1 MIARERHLQIGSRR
15 IGPNEPCYIIA
26 EIGVNH
32 NGDVGIAM
40 QLIDAAV
47 AAGADAVKFQKRKL
61 TETYREEIVAEP
73 RRGEQG
79 LQYIVPLLIEFELSD
94 DAFRELYAYCKVC
107 DITFMCTPWDR
118 ASVDFLETMEL
129 AGYKIGSPDMTNF
142 PLIEYVLA
150 TGKPM
155 LMSTGMST
163 EDEIRRTLAFLEAKD
178 ADYALFHCVS
188 TYPAAPEE
196 INLRFMQTLC
206 EWSGRPVGYSGHDTG
221 TAISLAAVAMG
232 ARLLERHL
240 TLDRTMRGPDHKAS
254 LEPAQF
260 AEQVRA
266 VREVELSLGTAHRWI
281 TRGETLNRRTL
292 SKSLVAAFD
301 IPAHATITRA
311 MVTSKG
317 PGLGLS
323 PQLIDRLVGRSL
335 TRAVMRDDMFLAT
348 DIEDPAAAR
357 EARII
362 DVGAPWGVVARF
374 LDVAAL
380 EDKFAALGMAFV
392 EFHVSDRDLDA
403 GAAAYEGGHK
413 PYGLVVHAPEYAHD
427 VLIDLCAVD
436 AAQRALSVQRIQQ
449 TIDLAQALA
458 PNFTFDPVQFPRGP
472 KIVMHVGGMSPK
484 PGGYDVDAATKR
496 LLAALRELDTTGV
509 DLLLENL
516 PPYPWYFGG
525 RWFGHIICDVE
536 STVLLC
542 EQSGLGLCFDTSHA
556 ALECARSGAS
566 LLEFAQRVAP
576 FVRHLHVSDGAGTSG
591 EGLQIGEGN
600 VNFVELLPVLL
611 APGTTMIP
619 EIWMGHHE
627 NGEGFRLALEHLTD
641 VRWARVAL
649 DRGADRRARADLAA
663 LTVRTEATL
672 FTALRA
678 IDENRMGIVFIIDGD
693 RRVVGVLTDGDVRH
707 AFVRGFNLHSATGD
721 VATRTFVF
729 GTTEM
734 SAAELRAA
742 LPGRTRVMPV
752 LDADHRLVDYASGA
766 HLPGDLA

>member
-1 MIARERHLQIGSRR
+1 MISRERHLQIGTRR
-15 IGPNEPCYIIA
+15 IGPNEPCDIIA

-32 NGDVGIAM
+32 NGDVGIAK

-73 RRGEQG
+73 RLGEQG

-94 DAFRELYAYCKVC
+94 DAFRELYAYCKAR

-196 INLRFMQTLC
+196 INLRFMQTLG

-254 LEPAQF
+254 LEPPQF

-266 VREVELSLGTAHRWI
+266 VREVELSLGTAHRWM

-292 SKSLVAAFD
+292 SKSLVAASD

-323 PQLIDRLVGRSL
+323 PQLIDRLIGRSL
-335 TRAVMRDDMFLAT
+335 NRAVKRDDMFLAT
-348 DIEDPAAAR
+348 DIEDPTAAR

-403 GAAAYEGGHK
+403 GAAAYEGGQK

-436 AAQRALSVQRIQQ
+436 DAQRALSVQRIQQ
-449 TIDLAQALA
+449 TIDLARALA
-458 PNFTFDPVQFPRGP
+458 PNFTFDAVQFPRGP

-496 LLAALRELDTTGV
+496 LLAALRELDTTDV

-649 DRGADRRARADLAA
+649 DRGVDRRARADLAA
-663 LTVRTEATL
+663 LTVRAEATL

-678 IDENRMGIVFIIDGD
+678 IDENRMGIVFVVDGD
-693 RRVVGVLTDGDVRH
+693 RKVVGVLTDGDVRH

-721 VATRTFVF
+721 VATRTFAF